1 MNKEELKE
9 HLNKQLASLKED
21 RKQTWLSEYELGY
34 IEGQISIVTDI
45 LENIG

>member
-9 HLNKQLASLKED
+9 YLNKQLGSLKED

-34 IEGQISIVTDI
+34 IEGQISIIADL
-45 LENIG
+45 LEVIG